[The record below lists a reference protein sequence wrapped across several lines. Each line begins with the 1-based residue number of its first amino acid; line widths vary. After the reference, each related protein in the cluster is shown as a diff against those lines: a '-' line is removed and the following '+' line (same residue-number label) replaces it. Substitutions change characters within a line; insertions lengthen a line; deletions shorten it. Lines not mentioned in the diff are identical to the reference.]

1 MELLNSWTYVSDAVM
16 GGVSE
21 GSILRGSFHGR
32 LATRLIGRV
41 SLENN
46 GGFIQM
52 GINLADGIGVFDASN
67 WAGVEIEVRGNG
79 EIYEVRIRTDELARP
94 WESFRAEFRAPDNW
108 TKVKILFSKLMSH
121 RTKIQFN
128 PRRLRRIGVLG
139 FGREFEVDISVSAIR
154 LFH

>member
-21 GSILRGSFHGR
+21 GSILRSSFHGR

-67 WAGVEIEVRGNG
+67 WAGVEIEVH
-79 EIYEVRIRTDELARP
+79 T
-94 WESFRAEFRAPDNW
+94 F
-108 TKVKILFSKLMSH
+108 ILIIF
-121 RTKIQFN
+121 
-128 PRRLRRIGVLG
+128 
-139 FGREFEVDISVSAIR
+139 AII
-154 LFH
+154 